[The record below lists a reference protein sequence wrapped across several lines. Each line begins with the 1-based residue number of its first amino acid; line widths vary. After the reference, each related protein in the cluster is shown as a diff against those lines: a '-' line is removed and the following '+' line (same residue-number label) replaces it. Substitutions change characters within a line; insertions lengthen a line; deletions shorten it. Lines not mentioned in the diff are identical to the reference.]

1 MPGLRRSGARPSSD
15 QEREEVRQ
23 VCDAVQ
29 GVGAVTWAWGVLL
42 VVLDDGGVRPFRAR
56 PSTVS
61 GSVAALAVHLSLF
74 GYPVYLT
81 ERRERRAGASIGMG
95 NRYGALLLALLA
107 SLLIYSFLGMNARV
121 WWLVDAAALAI
132 LVAAV
137 RAIPHRRRRV
147 IVAALGI
154 AAVVVTSL
162 GGSISLDPAYP
173 VAVFGACCVY
183 VLLGMAWGAAYA
195 LLEWIVPG
203 SFEFDN
209 QVVGGTSARAS
220 ESALLYFSLVTLSTV
235 GYGDLAPYGS
245 QARTLAAV
253 EGLVAQLFLA
263 IVIARFVA
271 MELTSRRGGPS

>member
-1 MPGLRRSGARPSSD
+1 
-15 QEREEVRQ
+15 
-23 VCDAVQ
+23 
-29 GVGAVTWAWGVLL
+29 
-42 VVLDDGGVRPFRAR
+42 
-56 PSTVS
+56 
-61 GSVAALAVHLSLF
+61 VAALAVHLSLF

-173 VAVFGACCVY
+173 VGAGLRALYFGYLVVTILLDISTRDRVTRDAVFGACCVY